1 VKRKTKVLMSL
12 VCMVSLIFSFSLVAV
27 ASPGKW
33 KSASHRF
40 FGHDRFQ
47 TSTSIASELDDGQ
60 QVQNIVLA
68 SAYNFPDALSASTLA
83 YQLKAPIILVSP
95 GYKDSM
101 ISYNFVKDHLVAGGT
116 VTIVG
121 GTGIISKKSEQWL
134 LDNGFCV
141 NRLGGKDR
149 FDTNALIVNQL
160 NVPQG
165 TPVII
170 ASGTDFPDALGIS
183 SLAASKGWPILLSNP
198 SYLTQSVQNFL
209 VSDQPTDV
217 YVVGGEGIIH
227 NGVYNQIATLSPN
240 SKIQR
245 LGGYDRFETLSL
257 ILNKFYPSPTQI
269 YVANG
274 FDFADALSGSTLAAT
289 NNAPILLVDPKSN
302 NLPRSIYDYLITLRN
317 NNVHPQVNVLGG
329 EAAVPQRLLDQ
340 INDILQNGGETTTP
354 SETLTVSNP
363 STAGFTVGVSPA
375 INNMT
380 VNDFTLLDS
389 WGNPVTITSATAL
402 NGGAAYALNA
412 SLNAGQTYTLRAA
425 KTGYT
430 FATAQ
435 YVVVPLTT
443 PSETLTVSNPS
454 TAGFTV
460 GVSPAINNM
469 TVNDFTLLDSWGNPV
484 TITSATALNGG
495 AAYALN
501 ASLNAGQTYILRAA
515 KTGYTFATAQYVV
528 VPSTTPSETLTV
540 REPSTTGFTV
550 EMNPALN
557 GLNVSDFILLDDSTH
572 VTISSVSTTNG
583 GMTYQIAATLSA
595 GHTYTVTATK
605 SGYYFGTFKNV
616 VVPSAAT
623 VSSAVISDS
632 RHIALTMSNVLTGS
646 IGDPTAFTVA
656 GVASVPSVTN
666 VAVSGTT
673 VTLTLS
679 SAIVSTDAFVTVS
692 YAKTGIY
699 DLTNGAPVANF
710 SILVGNE

>member
-412 SLNAGQTYTLRAA
+412 SLNAGQTYILRAA

-435 YVVVPLTT
+435 YVVVPL
-443 PSETLTVSNPS
+443 
-454 TAGFTV
+454 
-460 GVSPAINNM
+460 
-469 TVNDFTLLDSWGNPV
+469 
-484 TITSATALNGG
+484 
-495 AAYALN
+495 
-501 ASLNAGQTYILRAA
+501 
-515 KTGYTFATAQYVV
+515 
-528 VPSTTPSETLTV
+528 TTPSETLTV

>member
-1 VKRKTKVLMSL
+1 MKRKTKVLMSL

-412 SLNAGQTYTLRAA
+412 SLNAGQTY
-425 KTGYT
+425 
-430 FATAQ
+430 
-435 YVVVPLTT
+435 
-443 PSETLTVSNPS
+443 
-454 TAGFTV
+454 
-460 GVSPAINNM
+460 
-469 TVNDFTLLDSWGNPV
+469 
-484 TITSATALNGG
+484 
-495 AAYALN
+495 
-501 ASLNAGQTYILRAA
+501 ILRAA